1 METKVNLIEDIGT
14 ALNYIS
20 ERLGSLSPKLGVIL
34 GSGLGGFA
42 DLLEGKIVIPYR
54 DIPGF
59 PLSTVEGHSGCL
71 VAGSV
76 GDRSILV
83 LQGRFHYYEGYD
95 INKVTFPVRVMQA
108 LGINDLIVTNA
119 AGGVNTAYTPGDLI
133 IIGDHINLMGV
144 NPLRGPNYADFGPRF
159 PDLSE
164 AYDLEWRKLA
174 KEAMIELALT
184 PQEGIYAGLSGPS
197 YETPAEI
204 RYLRTI
210 GADLV
215 GMSTVPEVITA
226 NHGGMRVLGI
236 SCVTNMAAGVLK
248 QKLTHSEV
256 METTER
262 IEKTFVNLLKL
273 IIRKLD

>member
-1 METKVNLIEDIGT
+1 MGAQENTIQDINS

-20 ERLGSLSPKLGVIL
+20 EKLEALSPELGVIL

-42 DLLEGKIVIPYR
+42 NLIDDMVVIPYK

-59 PLSTVEGHSGCL
+59 PVSTVEGHSGCL
-71 VAGSV
+71 VAGKV
-76 GDRSILV
+76 GGRPIIV

-108 LGINDLIVTNA
+108 LGINGIIVTNA
-119 AGGVNTAYTPGDLI
+119 AGGVNTAYSPGDLI
-133 IIGDHINLMGV
+133 IIADHINLMGV
-144 NPLRGPNYADFGPRF
+144 NPLRGPNYADLGPRF

-164 AYDLEWRKLA
+164 AYDLKWREIA
-174 KEAMIELALT
+174 RQAMLELAVR
-184 PQEGIYAGLSGPS
+184 PQEGVYAGLSGPS

-215 GMSTVPEVITA
+215 GMSTVPEVIVA

-236 SCVTNMAAGVLK
+236 SCVTNMAAGILK

-262 IEKTFVNLLKL
+262 IEKTFVSLLKL
-273 IIRKLD
+273 IIQRLG

>member
-1 METKVNLIEDIGT
+1 M
-14 ALNYIS
+14 
-20 ERLGSLSPKLGVIL
+20 GVIL

-42 DLLEGKIVIPYR
+42 NLIDDMIVIPYK

-59 PLSTVEGHSGCL
+59 PVSTVEGHSGCL
-71 VAGSV
+71 VAGKV
-76 GDRSILV
+76 GGRHIIV

-108 LGINDLIVTNA
+108 LGINGIIVTNA
-119 AGGVNTAYTPGDLI
+119 AGGVNTAYSPGDLI
-133 IIGDHINLMGV
+133 IIADHINLMGV
-144 NPLRGPNYADFGPRF
+144 NPLRGPNYADLGPRF

-164 AYDLEWRKLA
+164 AYDLKWRKIA
-174 KEAMIELALT
+174 KEAMLELAME

-215 GMSTVPEVITA
+215 GMSTVPEVIVA
-226 NHGGMRVLGI
+226 NHGGMKVLGI
-236 SCVTNMAAGVLK
+236 SCVTNMAAGILK

-262 IEKTFVNLLKL
+262 IEKMFVSLLKL
-273 IIRKLD
+273 IIQRLD